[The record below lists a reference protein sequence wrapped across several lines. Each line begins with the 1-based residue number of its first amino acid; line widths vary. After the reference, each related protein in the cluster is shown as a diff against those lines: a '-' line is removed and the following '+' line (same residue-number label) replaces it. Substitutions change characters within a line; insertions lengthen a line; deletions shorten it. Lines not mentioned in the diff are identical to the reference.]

1 MSYILDALKKS
12 ERQRRLGHDPFF
24 KQVMP
29 GVSTGRR
36 QVFVALGAALL
47 LVAASAAV
55 WIFWQEPPMAIEAPV
70 EAPAPPPPA
79 VVETPRQENATAA
92 SAVTEPVEPSS
103 TAPSADLVKPAQ
115 ANAGLESSLPKP
127 AVSAR
132 ARAVPA
138 AAAGGDAPWLSSLPE
153 AFRNSLPPL
162 AVNIHVYAVD
172 EAQRILY
179 INNHPYH
186 RGEQVQDGIVVE
198 DVVEDGV
205 VLKYHGQRFKLPR
218 PR

>member
-29 GVSTGRR
+29 GARTGRR
-36 QVFVALGAALL
+36 QVLVALGAALL
-47 LVAASAAV
+47 LAAVIAAV
-55 WIFWQEPPMAIEAPV
+55 WIVWQEPPTGVETPV
-70 EAPAPPPPA
+70 EAPAPPPLA
-79 VVETPRQENATAA
+79 TVDAPRQESATAA
-92 SAVTEPVEPSS
+92 SAATEPVEPSS
-103 TAPSADLVKPAQ
+103 TPPSADPVRHAR
-115 ANAGLESSLPKP
+115 ANVGLGSSLPKP
-127 AVSAR
+127 AVSTR
-132 ARAVPA
+132 ARTAPA

-153 AFRNSLPPL
+153 AFRDSLPPL

-198 DVVEDGV
+198 EVVQDGV
-205 VLKYHGQRFKLPR
+205 VLQYHGQRFKLPR